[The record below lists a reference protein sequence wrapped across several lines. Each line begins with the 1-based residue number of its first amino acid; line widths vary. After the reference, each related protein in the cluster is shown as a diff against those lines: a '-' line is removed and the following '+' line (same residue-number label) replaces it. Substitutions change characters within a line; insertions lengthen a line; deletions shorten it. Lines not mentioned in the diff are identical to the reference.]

1 MDVGTIVT
9 ALFVIGAFALFLV
22 LMRRLPPAEDDVA
35 VVVAAIMPSPIEPGL
50 QDRAEPEESVRWR
63 TDLLKPP
70 AASRSPFGRSAA
82 PPAKSD
88 RRVPKLATPSHRST
102 STP

>member
-35 VVVAAIMPSPIEPGL
+35 AVVAAIMRTPIELGRPPADL
-50 QDRAEPEESVRWR
+50 EEPVRWR
-63 TDLLKPP
+63 IDLLKPHV
-70 AASRSPFGRSAA
+70 ADRSPFGRSAA